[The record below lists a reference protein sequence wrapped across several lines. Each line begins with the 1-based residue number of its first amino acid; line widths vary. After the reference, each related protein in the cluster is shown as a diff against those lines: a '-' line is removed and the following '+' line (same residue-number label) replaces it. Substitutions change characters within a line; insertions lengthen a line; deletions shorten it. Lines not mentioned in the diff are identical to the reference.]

1 MRSLIKRFVESDAGA
16 VTVDWVILTA
26 GVVGLALAA
35 SSVIWDGTEDLSGDL
50 DSQLSSQLV
59 KTTF

>member
-1 MRSLIKRFVESDAGA
+1 MKTTIKQFVESEDGA

-26 GVVGLALAA
+26 GIVGLAIAA
-35 SSVIWDGTEDLSGDL
+35 SSVIWDGTEGASNDLGT
-50 DSQLSSQLV
+50 QLSSQLV

>member
-1 MRSLIKRFVESDAGA
+1 MKSMIKNFVETESGA

-26 GVVGLALAA
+26 GIVGLALAA

-50 DSQLSSQLV
+50 DDRLRSQLV

>member
-1 MRSLIKRFVESDAGA
+1 MRSLIKRFAQSEAGA

-26 GVVGLALAA
+26 GIVGLALAA

-50 DSQLSSQLV
+50 ETQLSSQLV